1 MGLIFHGK
9 KESVI
14 YLFGLSK
21 KNNFFKID
29 TSNGDSEGQDSNGK
43 GQMPQPFL
51 SFALTIQALF

>member
-1 MGLIFHGK
+1 MGLIFHGI
-9 KESVI
+9 KECDLPFWFI
-14 YLFGLSK
+14 K

-43 GQMPQPFL
+43 GQMPQHFL